1 MRLLVG
7 QSGRMWLRR
16 FARRTASG
24 CVSWCM
30 VFCFSFLVSSNQV
43 VLVAGWL
50 GAAGLCGLFLRAHA
64 LSYVTIWLEI

>member
-30 VFCFSFLVSSNQV
+30 VFFVFLFGVSSNQV
-43 VLVAGWL
+43 VWLPGGWVPPV
-50 GAAGLCGLFLRAHA
+50 CVVFFCA
-64 LSYVTIWLEI
+64 LTR